1 MHFSGEINNS
11 FFFVLFRRCGDDDG
25 DGDGDGDGDDGDEN
39 DVCDD
44 TVIDVGDDGGEVDD
58 DEKE

>member
-1 MHFSGEINNS
+1 LHFSGEINNS
-11 FFFVLFRRCGDDDG
+11 FFLVLFRRRGDDDG
-25 DGDGDGDGDDGDEN
+25 DGDGDDGVDGDEN